1 MTSLW
6 SAAELPSVAEHHDHS
21 GRLAAP
27 GQRSLRPGDG
37 FGKHCLVQTEGTMMT
52 MSFTRRR
59 TAIPAALAVAALG
72 LAACGSD
79 DGGNGGEAVSPA
91 EGQSK
96 LEALQEEGTITVGFA
111 GEAPYSFQD
120 ESGELVGASVAL
132 QREIWGELG
141 IDNVEGVESQ
151 WDQLIPGLNAGH
163 FDVVAAG
170 MSILP
175 ERCEQAIF
183 SDPEF
188 QYTTALM
195 VEEGNPFDVHNM
207 QDIVEAQDEGIRM
220 AAMSGAIEATYASDL
235 GIDATEVGSPQDGM
249 DQVTGGRADVFAL
262 TGISLNWMKDN
273 NPDAPV
279 EVTETFVAVIDGVE
293 QYGAGGTVFRPE
305 DTELRDAY
313 NEQLAEIVSSE
324 ESYLSVVGEWGFT
337 EGERPTGDFTTEQ
350 LCAGDIG

>member
-1 MTSLW
+1 
-6 SAAELPSVAEHHDHS
+6 
-21 GRLAAP
+21 
-27 GQRSLRPGDG
+27 
-37 FGKHCLVQTEGTMMT
+37 MMT
-52 MSFTRRR
+52 TTSTRRR
-59 TAIPAALAVAALG
+59 VAVPAAAAAVALG
-72 LAACGSD
+72 LAACGGDS
-79 DGGNGGEAVSPA
+79 GGEDGAVEPS

-96 LEALQEEGTITVGFA
+96 LEALQEAGTITVGFA

-120 ESGELVGASVAL
+120 DSGELVGASVAL
-132 QREIWGELG
+132 QERIWAELG
-141 IDNVEGVESQ
+141 IDTVEGVESQ

-175 ERCEQAIF
+175 ERCEQAVF

-195 VEEGNPFDVHNM
+195 VEEGNPFDVHDM
-207 QDIVEAQDEGIRM
+207 QDVLEAQGEGLRM
-220 AAMSGAIEATYASDL
+220 AAMSGAIEATYATDL

-262 TGISLNWMKDN
+262 TGISLNWMADN
-273 NPDAPV
+273 NPDAAV
-279 EVTETFVAVIDGVE
+279 EVTDTFVAVVDDVE
-293 QYGAGGTVFRPE
+293 QVGAGGTVFRTE

-313 NEQLAEIVSSE
+313 NEKLAEIVGSE
-324 ESYLSVVGEWGFT
+324 EEYLSVVGEWGFT

>member
-1 MTSLW
+1 MT
-6 SAAELPSVAEHHDHS
+6 
-21 GRLAAP
+21 
-27 GQRSLRPGDG
+27 
-37 FGKHCLVQTEGTMMT
+37 
-52 MSFTRRR
+52 
-59 TAIPAALAVAALG
+59 IPAAAAVLALG
-72 LAACGSD
+72 LAACGGDSGD
-79 DGGNGGEAVSPA
+79 NGDETPAGDATGTTTDGGDTGATGKLA
-91 EGQSK
+91 E
-96 LEALQEEGTITVGFA
+96 LQEAGTITVGFA
-111 GEAPYSFQD
+111 GEAPYSFMD
-120 ESGELVGASVAL
+120 ENGELVGASVAL
-132 QREIWGELG
+132 QEKIWGELG
-141 IDNVEGVESQ
+141 IENVEGVEAL
-151 WDQLIPGLNAGH
+151 WDQLIPGLTAGH

-195 VEEGNPFDVHNM
+195 VEEGNPLDVHDM
-207 QDIVEAQDEGIRM
+207 QDIVDADGIQM

-262 TGISLNWMKDN
+262 TGISLNWMADN

-279 EVTETFVAVIDGVE
+279 EVTDTFVAVVDGVE
-293 QYGAGGTVFRPE
+293 QFGAGGTVFRPQ
-305 DTELRDAY
+305 DTDMRDAY

-324 ESYLSVVGEWGFT
+324 ESYLDVVGDWGFT

-350 LCAGDIG
+350 LCAGEIG

>member
-1 MTSLW
+1 
-6 SAAELPSVAEHHDHS
+6 
-21 GRLAAP
+21 
-27 GQRSLRPGDG
+27 
-37 FGKHCLVQTEGTMMT
+37 MMT
-52 MSFTRRR
+52 NNRARRR
-59 TAIPAALAVAALG
+59 LAIPAAAAAVALG

-79 DGGNGGEAVSPA
+79 SGDAEEGAVEPS
-91 EGQSK
+91 EGQST
-96 LEALQEEGTITVGFA
+96 LEALQEKGTITVGFA

-120 ESGELVGASVAL
+120 DEGELVGASVAL
-132 QREIWGELG
+132 QERIWGELG
-141 IDNVEGVESQ
+141 IDTVEGVESQ

-195 VEEGNPFDVHNM
+195 VEEGNPFDVHDM
-207 QDIVEAQDEGIRM
+207 QDIVEAQDEGLRM
-220 AAMSGAIEATYASDL
+220 AAMSGAIEATYAADL

-273 NPDAPV
+273 NPDAAV
-279 EVTETFVAVIDGVE
+279 EVTDTFVAVIDGVE
-293 QYGAGGTVFRPE
+293 QFGAGGTVFRPE

-313 NEQLAEIVSSE
+313 NEKLAEIVASE
-324 ESYLSVVGEWGFT
+324 EEYLSVVGEWGFT

-350 LCAGDIG
+350 LCAGDI

>member
-1 MTSLW
+1 MGSTQKRMT
-6 SAAELPSVAEHHDHS
+6 
-21 GRLAAP
+21 
-27 GQRSLRPGDG
+27 
-37 FGKHCLVQTEGTMMT
+37 
-52 MSFTRRR
+52 
-59 TAIPAALAVAALG
+59 IPAAAAVLALG
-72 LAACGSD
+72 LAACGGDSGD
-79 DGGNGGEAVSPA
+79 NGDETPAGDATGTTTDGGDTGATGKLA
-91 EGQSK
+91 E
-96 LEALQEEGTITVGFA
+96 LQEAGTITVGFA
-111 GEAPYSFQD
+111 GEAPYSFMD
-120 ESGELVGASVAL
+120 ENGELVGASVAL
-132 QREIWGELG
+132 QEKIWGELG
-141 IDNVEGVESQ
+141 IENVEGVEAL
-151 WDQLIPGLNAGH
+151 WDQLIPGLTAGH

-195 VEEGNPFDVHNM
+195 VEEGNPLDVHDM
-207 QDIVEAQDEGIRM
+207 QDIVDADGIQM

-262 TGISLNWMKDN
+262 TGISLNWMADN

-279 EVTETFVAVIDGVE
+279 EVTDTFVAVVDGVE
-293 QYGAGGTVFRPE
+293 QFGAGGTVFRPQ
-305 DTELRDAY
+305 DTDMRDAY

-324 ESYLSVVGEWGFT
+324 ESYLDVVGDWGFT

-350 LCAGDIG
+350 LCAGEIG